1 MKKYIC
7 SGSITASSTEIEN
20 GIREY
25 LRNIGW
31 RDSGIEKTIENEYY
45 NVYDYTDEEF
55 GRFIFST
62 EVAIR
67 DPEIDPYLTD
77 IVKSGL
83 QSCID
88 FAKLGRY
95 VIDNH
100 DEIFRVGNH
109 VVQLS

>member
-1 MKKYIC
+1 MKKYIY
-7 SGSITASSTEIEN
+7 GDSIIASTEIED

-31 RDSGIEKTIENEYY
+31 RDSGIEETIENEYY
-45 NVYDYTDEEF
+45 NVYDLTDEEF
-55 GRFIFST
+55 GKFVFST
-62 EVAIR
+62 EVTVR
-67 DPEIDPYLTD
+67 GSGVDSYLTD

-83 QSCID
+83 QNCID
-88 FAKLGRY
+88 FAELGRY

-109 VVQLS
+109 VIQIL